1 MKSVAFDETYSPTA
15 KSHNS
20 NPEVCD
26 EKIAAGKFWLNGLYY
41 FVNAR
46 YDFHAKIWISPG
58 LQFSQK
64 IFRANFVSEQP
75 RKSPN
80 ENGVER
86 EIPKLHW
93 HSQYTTIGQEYPI
106 MRNYLAV
113 KIERPRKF
121 MTMAVHDGPF
131 R

>member
-1 MKSVAFDETYSPTA
+1 MANLRSKSDSP
-15 KSHNS
+15 

-26 EKIAAGKFWLNGLYY
+26 EIIAAGQFRLNGLYY
-41 FVNAR
+41 FANAR
-46 YDFHAKIWISPG
+46 YDFHAKIWISLG

-86 EIPKLHW
+86 EIPKFHW
-93 HSQYTTIGQEYPI
+93 HSQYTTIGNEYPI
-106 MRNYLAV
+106 MRNYLVV

-121 MTMAVHDGPF
+121 MTKAMQAGSF
-131 R
+131 RP